1 MSISPQGARRQSS
14 SRERLLVAR
23 TVYGSSTTESNENIH
38 EHKLQYSVFGSAG
51 MEVKAADHLSFYVE
65 PGLAHYFD
73 NHSPVINIYKD
84 KPTQFT
90 VNVGLRINLN
100 K

>member
-1 MSISPQGARRQSS
+1 
-14 SRERLLVAR
+14 
-23 TVYGSSTTESNENIH
+23 
-38 EHKLQYSVFGSAG
+38 
-51 MEVKAADHLSFYVE
+51 MEVKAAEKLSFYVE

-73 NHSPVINIYKD
+73 NHSSVINIYKD